1 MTFQATVLNVMIASP
16 GDVAR
21 ERVIARD
28 VILEWNAINA
38 SDRSLVLMPVGW
50 ESHSTPSMSDRPQAV
65 INSQVLEHCD
75 VLIAIFWTR
84 LGTPT
89 GEFASGTAEEIE
101 KHLAAEK
108 PAMIY
113 FSNAPVVP
121 DSINPGQ
128 YQAMTEFRDSLMQR
142 GLVSMYDDAP
152 SFRNDLFRHLSQT
165 VIRDFTETDGMPEI
179 AVPTQ
184 SDDPAIGDA
193 ARELLLATVS
203 DRSGRIMYLK
213 YIGGTD
219 ISTNGRNFVDDRNP
233 RTLARWESALEEL
246 ERLGFISERGTKREV
261 FAVTDRGYAYAESL
275 GVITES

>member
-1 MTFQATVLNVMIASP
+1 
-16 GDVAR
+16 
-21 ERVIARD
+21 
-28 VILEWNAINA
+28 
-38 SDRSLVLMPVGW
+38 
-50 ESHSTPSMSDRPQAV
+50 MSDRPQAV